1 MNSITL
7 KIPNLSHEG
16 FQELCK
22 ENNHLQ
28 LERSSTG
35 EIIVMPPTFP
45 WTGKK
50 NFSLIGQLFAWIEK
64 TDLGIGFDSSTGF
77 TLDNGAVYSPDASWI
92 KTERWNALTPT
103 QQQKEFSAIAPD
115 FVVEL
120 RSNSDS
126 LKKLQ
131 QKMQEYIDNGVLL
144 GWLIDTKNQNVEIYR
159 FGKEVEVLDSPMTVS
174 GEDIL
179 PGFELNLQKIW

>member
-35 EIIVMPPTFP
+35 EIIVLPPTHP
-45 WTGKK
+45 WTGQQ
-50 NFSLIGQLFAWIEK
+50 NSGITAQLWVWNER
-64 TDLGIGFDSSTGF
+64 TELGITFDSSTGF
-77 TLDNGAVYSPDASWI
+77 TLRNGAVYSPDASWI
-92 KTERWNALTPT
+92 ETERWNALTPT

-120 RSNSDS
+120 RSSSDS

-159 FGKEVEVLDSPMTVS
+159 SGKEVEVLDSPMTIS